1 MMLSIEDAQAVESEE
16 TQERL
21 TKLLDMA
28 FWHNQAGNIDAA
40 ILACEAALMIQPN
53 STTAHSLLGSL
64 YEKKGDDAKA
74 IQHFEAVVRL
84 NPDSAADAAKLDQ
97 IRRGVRVKAV
107 APPPSHNWL
116 PPAFLKAKRDGWKA
130 AFSTP
135 KGPIDQT
142 SPAPERPRKSVVI
155 AGAVA
160 ATLVV
165 LIAGLMVIRPSRPV
179 DAETRAV
186 NMSPQGM
193 SRTTTAS
200 MGASPAMP
208 APMVLKP
215 RASTPHTVIGAT
227 PDPFGET
234 LPPGA
239 KTTALVKSKH
249 QDRSDRTASLPV
261 DSGAPLSLPPL
272 KLRAVPFNGGE
283 GGGLAP
289 APVAAPMVAAV
300 SNVPQH
306 TVVVPSLG
314 RSFYP
319 PAQTVANTA
328 PQYNGYN
335 PSPSQSNLASHIK
348 ITIDDSPSA
357 NSVSISDH
365 GDAPSTGRGASGS
378 GEGDAYQQTALGLQ
392 QQGDYRG
399 AKAAYQKAIK
409 AYRSQIANGQNADA
423 ASQGLA
429 ASQTG
434 LQICDQ
440 GQQ

>member
-16 TQERL
+16 NQERL

-40 ILACEAALMIQPN
+40 ILACEASLLIQPN

-64 YEKKGDDAKA
+64 YEKKDDDAKA

-84 NPDSAADAAKLDQ
+84 NPESAADAAKLDQ

-107 APPPSHNWL
+107 APPPSYNWL
-116 PPAFLKAKRDGWKA
+116 PPMFLKIKREGVKA
-130 AFSTP
+130 ALSARR
-135 KGPIDQT
+135 GPVG
-142 SPAPERPRKSVVI
+142 PAAAPQDRSRRSLAI
-155 AGAVA
+155 IGAGATAV
-160 ATLVV
+160 VV
-165 LIAGLMVIRPSRPV
+165 LAVGLLAIRPSHPV
-179 DAETRAV
+179 DAQIRNTRTAPQT
-186 NMSPQGM
+186 MS
-193 SRTTTAS
+193 SAS
-200 MGASPAMP
+200 MAAPSESAGLP
-208 APMVLKP
+208 APIVLKP
-215 RASTPHTVIGAT
+215 RAGTPHTVAAA
-227 PDPFGET
+227 PDPFAET
-234 LPPGA
+234 LPKGA
-239 KTTALVKSKH
+239 KTTPLIKSMRDG
-249 QDRSDRTASLPV
+249 QPERTASLPS
-261 DSGAPLSLPPL
+261 DDTTPLALPPL
-272 KLRAVPFNGGE
+272 KLRAVPIDGDS

-289 APVAAPMVAAV
+289 APVAAPAIASI

-314 RSFYP
+314 RSPYP
-319 PAQTVANTA
+319 PAQTVSAPG
-328 PQYNGYN
+328 PQYNRYD
-335 PSPSQSNLASHIK
+335 PTPPQSNLASHIK
-348 ITIDDSPSA
+348 ITIDDSPA
-357 NSVSISDH
+357 TNSVSISDH
-365 GDAPSTGRGASGS
+365 SDTPSANRSGAGSSSDGDN
-378 GEGDAYQQTALGLQ
+378 YQQTALGLQ

-409 AYRSQIANGQNADA
+409 AYKAQIASGQNAGA